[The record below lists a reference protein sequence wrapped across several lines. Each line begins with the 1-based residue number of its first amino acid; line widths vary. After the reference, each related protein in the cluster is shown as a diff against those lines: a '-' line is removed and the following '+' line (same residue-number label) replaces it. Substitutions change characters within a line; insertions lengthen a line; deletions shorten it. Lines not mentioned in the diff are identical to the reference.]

1 MSEIII
7 NRLKEEL
14 TQAETFISQNINIE
28 YWQGVKHGVELALDG
43 FRAVGIS
50 TDTTSIKI
58 HSVSVSETGTTDL
71 HLINGTSVPFASPES
86 ALRWVLQKKSN

>member
-14 TQAETFISQNINIE
+14 VQADSFISQNINIE
-28 YWQGVKHGVELALDG
+28 YWQGVKSGVELALDG
-43 FRAVGIS
+43 FKAVGIS
-50 TDTTSIKI
+50 TDTTSVKV

-86 ALRWVLQKKSN
+86 ALRWLCKREKN